1 MEEWIDDAHHQF
13 NDEEAQRI
21 AAIQTL
27 VVAEKRIKDL
37 KTKLIEANRDKEC

>member
-13 NDEEAQRI
+13 NDEEAWRI

-27 VVAEKRIKDL
+27 AEKRIKDL
-37 KTKLIEANRDKEC
+37 NTKLIEANRDQEC